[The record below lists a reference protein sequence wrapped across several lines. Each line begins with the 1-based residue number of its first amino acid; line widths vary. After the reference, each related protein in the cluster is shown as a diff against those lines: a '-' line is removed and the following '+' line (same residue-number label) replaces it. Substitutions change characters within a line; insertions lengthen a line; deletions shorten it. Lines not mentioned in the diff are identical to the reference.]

1 MSGSAVA
8 AVRLNKEA
16 LLLHNNALTA
26 VPPSLGGAHSLCVLD
41 LHNND
46 IKELPIELK
55 ALTNLKVCV

>member
-1 MSGSAVA
+1 M
-8 AVRLNKEA
+8 RLNKEA